1 MVLRISRDGDDRWI
15 FSGLKFSIP
24 GFFWV
29 GKFRRYFF
37 VCAWCDLS
45 RDFFGIQNNLKILGS
60 ADCVVRVV
68 SCIPFWKILRH
79 GNSAGDFLWGLIF
92 GPGIF
97 LGFVG
102 SHSEC
107 FGF

>member
-1 MVLRISRDGDDRWI
+1 MGRRIWQV
-15 FSGLKFSIP
+15 
-24 GFFWV
+24 FFLCVW
-29 GKFRRYFF
+29 R
-37 VCAWCDLS
+37 DLS

-68 SCIPFWKILRH
+68 SCNPCWKILRH
-79 GNSAGDFLWGLIF
+79 GNAAGDFLWGLLF

-97 LGFVG
+97 WGFVG
-102 SHSEC
+102 SHRDC